1 MLREECVVK
10 PYQVHLFSDDKKMP
24 EALPPDPVFVY
35 ENKRYLNFVPFD
47 CFHLKNTDALKSA
60 ALTSIEANGIA
71 ATGGRI
77 AVLEELQHAMTDA
90 KKFESYLFFPDEL
103 SALFAT
109 FSLFAAK
116 TTIFVDYETTP
127 ALSAVLQHRNIEYY
141 DHKDLNQLATLLG
154 AKSDK
159 VLVIDGVYEWLGSI
173 GPVSDLL
180 KLAQTQ
186 ECIVI
191 ANEINSFGLLGREGR
206 GFIDFFNCYEAVN
219 IDIGSFSNYLGGFG
233 CYVGANK
240 FLINN
245 MRENTFQYRKAMPQY
260 MLAVNREALNF
271 IRTSKKNMFQKLWQN
286 SRYMV
291 TRLKQL
297 GFATESETPIMVVR
311 FSNNEEAGEFAK
323 RLLMNQVIVAQ
334 NKERIRLCIS
344 VEHTKEDLDR
354 CLSCFESI
362 GEDLGTIK
370 SQ

>member
-1 MLREECVVK
+1 MLWEERSVK
-10 PYQVHLFSDDKKMP
+10 PYQVHMFSDDKKIP
-24 EALPPDPVFVY
+24 EALPPEPVFVY

-47 CFHLKNTDALKSA
+47 CFHLKNTDTLKNA
-60 ALTSIEANGIA
+60 ALTSIEENGIA

-77 AVLEELQHAMTDA
+77 AVLEEVQQAMTDA
-90 KKFESYLFFPDEL
+90 KKFESYVFFPDEI
-103 SALFAT
+103 SAFFSA
-109 FSLFAAK
+109 FSLFSSK
-116 TTIFVDYETTP
+116 TTIFIDYETTP

-141 DHKDLNQLATLLG
+141 DHKNLGQLATLLG

-159 VLVIDGVYEWLGSI
+159 VLVIDGIYEWLGNI
-173 GPVSDLL
+173 GPVVDMI

-186 ECIVI
+186 ECIVV

-206 GFIDFFNCYEAVN
+206 GFIDFFNCHEVVN
-219 IDIGSFSNYLGGFG
+219 IDIGSFNNNLGGFG

-245 MRENTFQYRKAMPQY
+245 IKENTVQYRKSMPQFK
-260 MLAVNREALNF
+260 LTVNREALNF

-286 SRYMV
+286 SRYVV

-297 GFATESETPIMVVR
+297 DFMTISDTPIIVVS
-311 FSNNEEAGEFAK
+311 FSNNEEAGEYTK
-323 RLLMNQVIVAQ
+323 RLLMNQIVVAQ

-354 CLSCFESI
+354 CLLYFESI
-362 GEDLGTIK
+362 GEELGIIK
-370 SQ
+370 SR